1 MRYRRSGYFAKKHL
15 RRSAAGVAAVTTGL
29 AASLFVWAPSAGAD
43 GPTSFSNSA
52 AIAIPVASDPDQAG
66 PATPYPS
73 PIAVSGM
80 TGSISTVT
88 ATFNGLT
95 HTTAGDVD
103 ALLVGPGGQNLIL
116 TSDIGDN
123 PPTLTMFSNATLT
136 FSDAAAG
143 PLPNSGVIG
152 SGTFKPTNDNTSGPD
167 VFPAPAPAP
176 SANTTLSGAFAGTN
190 PNGTWNLYINDDNTG
205 DNGTMAGGW
214 SLTITTTI
222 AAAATTTTVT
232 SSTNPSQTGSPTT
245 FTATVTSS
253 GSPVT
258 TGTVQFADGPTNLGA
273 PVAVNGSGQAALT
286 TSALTEGSHP
296 ITATYSGTASL
307 LTSNGSVTQVVDNP
321 TTVVGHTYCNTG
333 AITIPATGPSTPY
346 GSHIS
351 VSGLGGPI
359 TGITAQLKGVAHTS
373 PVDIDGMLVGPA
385 GQNLTILSDVGGTS
399 AVAGV
404 DLTFDDAAASSVST
418 TSLATGTFKPTNDS
432 VDGADVF
439 PAPAPIQSAAT
450 ALSTFNGSGGNGT
463 WSLYVNDDA
472 SGDSGAIAGGWC
484 LTIFAAAPTVT
495 ALTSSANPSTVGD
508 GVTFTATVTAAGSP
522 VTAGTVDFSD
532 GATVLAAAV
541 PVNPV
546 TGIATFTTTALAA
559 GSHPMSAVY
568 SGTTDFQTSTGAL
581 TQQVNKIATATG
593 LTSSLNPSITGQTV
607 TFTATVTSLAS
618 PVTTG
623 TITFSDGATTLAAGV
638 ALDGAGQAS
647 FTTSTLSIA
656 THAIDADYSGTAT
669 LATSTGT
676 VSQVV
681 NPLGG
686 TVTAVTSSANPAT
699 VGDTVMFTATVTAGG
714 SPVTSGTVD
723 FTDGAVTLA
732 SAVSVNGSGVAT
744 FSSNALTAGP
754 HTITAT
760 FSGTAVLAGSTGSIT
775 QQIDKIVTIS
785 ALTSS
790 LNPSVTG
797 QSVTFTVTVTAV
809 GSPVTTGTVT
819 FADGGGTLVSGLGLD
834 GSGQATFTTGV
845 LGIGT
850 HPITVTYSGTP
861 TLAVSNDGL
870 SQVVQPLGATVTDLT
885 SSLNP
890 SMSGQGVTFTAT
902 VTDGGTAVTSGT
914 IDFTDGATTLATS
927 VPVSPSGVATFSI
940 SSLAVGSHPITATFS
955 GTAVLASST
964 GSVTQVVVTIPTT
977 MTLSSSLNPS
987 LAGDSV
993 TFTATVTPAS
1003 GPVASGTVTFAVD
1016 GTPQV
1021 PVVTLDLAGQASLST
1036 STLAVG
1042 SHAITASYSG
1052 TPTLATSNAALT
1064 QNVGL
1069 IATTTSLAS
1078 SLNPSVSGASVT
1090 FTASVSSA
1098 GGPVATGTVTFS
1110 VDGVPQPSV
1119 DVDTTGNATLTT
1131 ATLTVGLHPIIAAY
1145 GGTAALAPSTAALTQ
1160 DVDPLAVAGGP
1171 YTVAEGG
1178 SLALDATGSATGVG
1192 VTYAWDLN
1200 GDAVFTDATGL
1211 TPTLTWAD
1219 LEALG
1224 IDDGPFTGNAVV
1236 KVTEGGMSTTANATL
1251 TVTNTAPTTTI
1262 TGSLHVTAG
1271 KPFTVKIGA
1280 HDPSSADAGA
1290 MFSYR
1295 VDWGDGSPV
1304 QNATGPADPPFSHTY
1319 AAPGSYSAALTAT
1332 DKDGGVGAP
1341 RSVTVV
1347 AAKAATPTPTPH
1359 PTTPAPHGLPNTG
1372 AQVAMPLWSATALL
1386 VAGALVLMGA
1396 SRIRRPRR
1404 H

>member
-1 MRYRRSGYFAKKHL
+1 MRHRRSGYFGKKHL
-15 RRSAAGVAAVTTGL
+15 RRSAAGVAAVTIGL
-29 AASLFVWAPSAGAD
+29 AASLLVWAPSAGAD

-73 PIAVSGM
+73 PITVSGM
-80 TGSISTVT
+80 TGPISTVT
-88 ATFNGLT
+88 ATFSGLT
-95 HTTAGDVD
+95 HPTAGDVD

-116 TSDIGDN
+116 TSDVGDN
-123 PPTLTMFSNATLT
+123 PPSLTSFTNATLT

-143 PLPNSGVIG
+143 PVPNSGVIG

-176 SANTTLSGAFAGTN
+176 SANTTLAGAFAGTN

-214 SLTITTTI
+214 SLTIITTV
-222 AAAATTTTVT
+222 AAAATTTTVA

-258 TGTVQFADGPTNLGA
+258 TGTVQFADGATNLGA
-273 PVAVNGSGQAALT
+273 PIAVNGSGQAALT
-286 TSALTEGSHP
+286 TSALAEGSHP

-333 AITIPATGPSTPY
+333 GITIPAVGPSTPY
-346 GSHIS
+346 ASHIA

-359 TGITAQLKGVAHTS
+359 THITAQLKGVAHTS
-373 PVDIDGMLVGPA
+373 PVDIDAMLVGPA

-399 AVAGV
+399 PAAGV
-404 DLTFDDAAASSVST
+404 DLTFDDGAASSVST
-418 TSLATGTFKPTNDS
+418 TSLATGTFKPTNDT

-439 PAPAPIQSAAT
+439 PAPAPVQSAAT
-450 ALSTFNGSGGNGT
+450 DLSTFNGSSGNGT

-472 SGDSGAIAGGWC
+472 SGDAGAIAGGWC
-484 LTIFAAAPTVT
+484 LTIFAPAPTVT
-495 ALTSSANPSTVGD
+495 ALTSSANPSTIGQS
-508 GVTFTATVTAAGSP
+508 VTFTATVTAAGSP

-532 GATVLAAAV
+532 GATVLSAAA

-546 TGIATFTTTALAA
+546 TGIATFSTTALAA

-568 SGTTDFQTSTGAL
+568 SGTTDFQTSTGTL

-593 LTSSLNPSITGQTV
+593 VTSSLNPSITGQSV
-607 TFTATVTSLAS
+607 TFTATATSLGS

-638 ALDGAGQAS
+638 ALDAAGQAS
-647 FTTSTLSIA
+647 FTTSALSIA

-681 NPLGG
+681 NPLGA

-699 VGDTVMFTATVTAGG
+699 VGTTVTFSATVTAGG
-714 SPVTSGTVD
+714 SPVTTGTVE
-723 FTDGAVTLA
+723 FTEGAVTLA
-732 SAVSVNGSGVAT
+732 SGVAVNGSGIAT
-744 FSSNALTAGP
+744 FSTGTLTAGP

-760 FSGTAVLAGSTGSIT
+760 FSGTSVLATSTGSIT
-775 QQIDKIVTIS
+775 QQIDKIVSTS

-797 QSVTFTVTVTAV
+797 QSVTFTVTVTAG

-819 FADGGGTLVSGLGLD
+819 FADGGSTLVSGLGLD
-834 GSGQATFTTGV
+834 GSGQATFTTSV

-850 HPITVTYSGTP
+850 HPITVTYSGT
-861 TLAVSNDGL
+861 TTWAASNDAL
-870 SQVVQPLGATVTDLT
+870 SQVVEALGGTTTAL
-885 SSLNP
+885 SSSVNP
-890 SMSGQGVTFTAT
+890 SVSGQSVTFTAT
-902 VTDGGTAVTSGT
+902 VTHLGGPVTSGT
-914 IDFTDGATTLATS
+914 VDFTEGAITLAAG
-927 VPVSPSGVATFSI
+927 VPVNGSGVATFVTSG
-940 SSLAVGSHPITATFS
+940 LTVGSHPIAATFS
-955 GTAVLASST
+955 GTPVLATSS
-964 GSVTQVVVTIPTT
+964 GSIAQVVDTISTT
-977 MTLSSSLNPS
+977 TTLGSSLNPS
-987 LAGDSV
+987 LAGDPV
-993 TFTATVTPAS
+993 TFTATVTTAS
-1003 GPVASGTVTFAVD
+1003 GPVATGTVTFAVD
-1016 GTPQV
+1016 GTPQA
-1021 PVVTLDLAGQASLST
+1021 PVAVDPAGQASFAT
-1036 STLAVG
+1036 STLTVG
-1042 SHAITASYSG
+1042 SHAVTATYSG
-1052 TPTLATSNAALT
+1052 TATLAPSNAALT

-1069 IATTTSLAS
+1069 IATTTALAS
-1078 SLNPSVSGASVT
+1078 SANPSVSGAPVT
-1090 FTASVSSA
+1090 FTATVTSA
-1098 GGPVATGTVTFS
+1098 GGPVATGTVTFTVDGIPQPPVS
-1110 VDGVPQPSV
+1110 VDAAGHASLNTSALTVGSHPI
-1119 DVDTTGNATLTT
+1119 TATYSGT
-1131 ATLTVGLHPIIAAY
+1131 ATLAPSA
-1145 GGTAALAPSTAALTQ
+1145 AALSQ
-1160 DVDPLAVAGGP
+1160 DVGPVAVAGGP
-1171 YTVAEGG
+1171 YTVVEGG
-1178 SLALDATGSATGVG
+1178 SLALDATGSATGTG

-1200 GDAVFTDATGL
+1200 GDSVFTDATGL

-1224 IDDGPFTGNAVV
+1224 INDGPFTGNAVV
-1236 KVTEGGMSTTANATL
+1236 KVTEAGSSTTASATL
-1251 TVTNTAPTTTI
+1251 TVSNTAPTTTI

-1280 HDPSSADAGA
+1280 DDPSSADGGA

-1332 DKDGGVGAP
+1332 DKDGGIGAP
-1341 RSVTVV
+1341 RRVTVV
-1347 AAKAATPTPTPH
+1347 AAKAPTPTPTP
-1359 PTTPAPHGLPNTG
+1359 TAPAPHGLPNTG
-1372 AQVAMPLWSATALL
+1372 AQVATPLWSAIALL
-1386 VAGALVLMGA
+1386 IAGALVVMGA
-1396 SRIRRPRR
+1396 GRIRRPRR